1 MVAAQKKYENLS
13 TREGF
18 NDSLLHFRAVSSILG
33 DFEGKTN
40 LADLVRELIDD
51 KKITIPQIDAIV
63 HALLVDKYGY
73 FFRSVNF
80 EKSLTDFSTISAETK
95 KWKAVDVVIA
105 YCHPELGL
113 TLINP
118 KNEDHFEAVTQLKKD
133 ELAVV
138 YAGAFDKELDKKTA
152 DTALDTMLALLNG
165 TSKKTPAAL
174 LKGSFSYKKKEKKA
188 AVPEKAKKSTR
199 SKSAAKAAPK
209 AAAAGTG
216 AKTPEKA
223 AKPAAAPEQAASSGP
238 KRMTPMYSVPVTN
251 ELFHNGNVEAWKRII
266 QSYTAKHPDC
276 EVLVFYDGERI
287 HDINTLFKWGK
298 VKHGSAILF
307 AVVGAE
313 IKDVAKLQRYL
324 QQGASHRFED
334 FLKFPV
340 NQIIDL
346 F

>member
-1 MVAAQKKYENLS
+1 MVAAQKKYETLS
-13 TREGF
+13 TRQGF
-18 NDSLLHFRAVSSILG
+18 NDSLLHFKAVSSILG

-40 LADLVRELIDD
+40 LADMVRELIDE
-51 KKITIPQIDAIV
+51 KKITMPQIDAIV

-73 FFRSVNF
+73 AFRSINF
-80 EKSLTDFSTISAETK
+80 GESLTDFSKLTSETK

-105 YCHPELGL
+105 YTHPELGL

-118 KNEDHFEAVTQLKKD
+118 KNEDHFAAITQFKKD

-138 YAGAFDKELDKKTA
+138 YAGAFDKELDQKTA
-152 DTALDTMLALLNG
+152 GTALDTMIAFLEG
-165 TSKKTPAAL
+165 KSKKSPASL
-174 LKGSFSYKKKEKKA
+174 LKGSLTYKKRTKKETP
-188 AVPEKAKKSTR
+188 PEKQ
-199 SKSAAKAAPK
+199 KSAPKGKKKGTAAPK
-209 AAAAGTG
+209 AAKAE
-216 AKTPEKA
+216 EKA
-223 AKPAAAPEQAASSGP
+223 PAKAGKPAKAPPKETASGP

-266 QSYTAKHPDC
+266 QSYTAEHPDC

-307 AVVGAE
+307 AVVGSE

-324 QQGASHRFED
+324 QQGASPRFED

>member
-1 MVAAQKKYENLS
+1 MVATQKDYESLS
-13 TREGF
+13 TRQGF

-33 DFEGKTN
+33 DFEDNTN
-40 LADLVRELIDD
+40 LADLVKELIDE
-51 KKITIPQIDAIV
+51 KKITASQIDAIV
-63 HALLVDKYGY
+63 HALLADKYKY
-73 FFRSVNF
+73 NFCSFNF
-80 EKSLTDFSTISAETK
+80 EKSITDFDKIIEEVK

-105 YCHPELGL
+105 YSHPELGL
-113 TLINP
+113 VLVNP
-118 KNEDHFEAVTQLKKD
+118 KNEDHFATITQFKKD
-133 ELAVV
+133 ELAVIYV
-138 YAGAFDKELDKKTA
+138 GGFDKEIDPKLA
-152 DTALDTMLALLNG
+152 DTALSTMTALLEG
-165 TSKKTPAAL
+165 KSKKSPASL
-174 LKGSFSYKKKEKKA
+174 LKGGFIYKKTAAKSPRVEKVAPKKRSTTKKKVEEKPAKQEKAPKEQTKAPAQKKA
-188 AVPEKAKKSTR
+188 
-199 SKSAAKAAPK
+199 
-209 AAAAGTG
+209 
-216 AKTPEKA
+216 
-223 AKPAAAPEQAASSGP
+223 QSSGP
-238 KRMTPMYSVPVTN
+238 RRMTPMYSVPVTN

-324 QQGASHRFED
+324 QQGASPRFED

-340 NQIIDL
+340 NQVIDL